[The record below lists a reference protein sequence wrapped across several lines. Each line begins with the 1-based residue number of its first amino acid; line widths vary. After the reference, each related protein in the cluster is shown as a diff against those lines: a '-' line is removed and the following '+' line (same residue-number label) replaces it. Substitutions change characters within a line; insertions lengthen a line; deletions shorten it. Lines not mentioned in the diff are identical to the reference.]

1 MDRKIRIVIADDN
14 LMVREMIADSV
25 GDDAD
30 IEVVGMASEGNEA
43 IAMIR
48 EHRPNVV
55 LLDLVMPNVDG
66 LDVMETIINDYAYEG
81 SKPYF
86 IIISAA
92 GKEDI
97 ISQALQAGA
106 SYFFMKPFN
115 GEALIKRI
123 KQLCN
128 VIPKSG
134 SVPVTHKT
142 QIQEPSDSNPDNDIV
157 MLLRSMNVPVK
168 MIGYKYLKDAILIA
182 LDAPESLMSVTKDV
196 YPILAEK
203 YGTSPT
209 NVERNIRYI
218 IESTWER
225 SKKST
230 RSDKVDTMFG
240 GIVKKPTNSE
250 FILTCSEWLRYGD
263 R

>member
-1 MDRKIRIVIADDN
+1 MDKKIKVIVADDN
-14 LMVREMIADSV
+14 SMIREMIVDSIS
-25 GDDAD
+25 DDAN
-30 IEVVGMASEGNEA
+30 IEVVGVASEGNQALE
-43 IAMIR
+43 MIKASK
-48 EHRPNVV
+48 PDVV

-66 LDVMETIINDYAYEG
+66 IDVMECVNSDTSYEG
-81 SKPYF
+81 DKPYF

-97 ISQALQAGA
+97 IAQALQAGA

-115 GEALIKRI
+115 GDALVKRI

-128 VIPKSG
+128 MIPKS
-134 SVPVTHKT
+134 STVPAMQK
-142 QIQEPSDSNPDNDIV
+142 IQNQEIEESNPDNDV
-157 MLLRSMNVPVK
+157 VLLLRSMNVPVK

-182 LDAPESLMSVTKDV
+182 LEEPESLMSVTKDV

-225 SKKST
+225 SKKSS
-230 RSDKVDTMFG
+230 RSDKVDSMFG

-250 FILTCSEWLRYGD
+250 FILTCSEWLRYSGK
-263 R
+263 

>member
-1 MDRKIRIVIADDN
+1 MDKKIKVIVADDN
-14 LMVREMIADSV
+14 SMIREMIVDSIS
-25 GDDAD
+25 DDAN
-30 IEVVGMASEGNEA
+30 IEVVGVASEGNQTLE
-43 IAMIR
+43 MIKANK
-48 EHRPNVV
+48 PDVV

-66 LDVMETIINDYAYEG
+66 IDVMECINNDATYEG
-81 SKPYF
+81 TKPYF

-97 ISQALQAGA
+97 IAQALQAGA

-115 GEALIKRI
+115 GDALVKRI

-128 VIPKSG
+128 MIPKS
-134 SVPVTHKT
+134 STVPAMQK
-142 QIQEPSDSNPDNDIV
+142 IQNQEIEESNPDNDVV

-182 LDAPESLMSVTKDV
+182 LEEPESLMSVTKDV

-225 SKKST
+225 SKKSS
-230 RSDKVDTMFG
+230 RSDKVDSMFG

-250 FILTCSEWLRYGD
+250 FILTCSEWLRYSGK
-263 R
+263 